1 MEGPIGHP
9 VLYDA
14 VCGYMHAARLFE
26 PARASRASVRMHTI
40 ATMHPAGPT
49 TLGPLVGV
57 ELSSS
62 STSNQLHSGHAA
74 GGRGRETQ

>member
-57 ELSSS
+57 
-62 STSNQLHSGHAA
+62 A
-74 GGRGRETQ
+74 RGRAPIR